1 MIPKLLPLLG
11 LAATLGCLGSSTS
24 APVVYHT
31 LQPLQLEGAAPA
43 RSGLAVEVMPVRL
56 PGLLQRPQM
65 VVAQGSAL
73 GLTEAQRWGNPL
85 DQDMQRVLV
94 QDLELLLG
102 SDAVVPSPY
111 GERVG
116 AVYQVGVGVLSCD
129 AQSGPLTLEAVWILS
144 RPGVAQAILVR
155 RTMLRE
161 ALSGAGAD
169 ALAAAHSRIMAAL
182 AREIATELLKRP

>member
-85 DQDMQRVLV
+85 DQEMQRVLV
-94 QDLELLLG
+94 QDLGLLLG
-102 SDAVVPSPY
+102 SDAVVPYPY
-111 GERVG
+111 GDRVR
-116 AVYQVGVGVLSCD
+116 AAYQVGVGILSCD

-155 RTMLRE
+155 RTVLQE
-161 ALSGAGAD
+161 ALSGPGGD

>member
-94 QDLELLLG
+94 QDLGLLLG
-102 SDAVVPSPY
+102 SDAVVPYPY
-111 GERVG
+111 GDRVR
-116 AVYQVGVGVLSCD
+116 AAYQVGVGILSCD
-129 AQSGPLTLEAVWILS
+129 AQSGPLTLEAVWMLT
-144 RPGVAQAILVR
+144 RPAVDRAVLVQR
-155 RTMLRE
+155 SVFRE
-161 ALSGAGAD
+161 ALPDPGPD
-169 ALAAAHSRIMAAL
+169 TLAAAHSRAL
-182 AREIATELLKRP
+182 EALSREIAAALLRRP

>member
-1 MIPKLLPLLG
+1 MIPKLLPLLC
-11 LAATLGCLGSSTS
+11 LAATLGCLGSPS

-43 RSGLAVEVMPVRL
+43 RSALAVEVMPVRL

-65 VVAQGSAL
+65 VVAQGSGL

-102 SDAVVPSPY
+102 SDAVVPYPY
-111 GERVG
+111 GDRVK
-116 AVYQVGVGVLSCD
+116 AAYKVEVEVLGCD
-129 AQSGPLTLEAVWILS
+129 AQSGPLTLEAVWMLA
-144 RPGVAQAILVR
+144 RPGVAQAILVH
-155 RTMLRE
+155 RTVLRE
-161 ALSGAGAD
+161 ALSGPGGD
-169 ALAAAHSRIMAAL
+169 ALAAAHSRIMAPL
-182 AREIATELLKRP
+182 AREIATELLRRP

>member
-1 MIPKLLPLLG
+1 
-11 LAATLGCLGSSTS
+11 
-24 APVVYHT
+24 
-31 LQPLQLEGAAPA
+31 
-43 RSGLAVEVMPVRL
+43 
-56 PGLLQRPQM
+56 M

-94 QDLELLLG
+94 QDLGLLLG
-102 SDAVVPSPY
+102 SDAVVPYPY
-111 GERVG
+111 GDRVR
-116 AVYQVGVGVLSCD
+116 AAYQVGVGILSCD

-155 RTMLRE
+155 RTVLQE
-161 ALSGAGAD
+161 ALSGPGGD